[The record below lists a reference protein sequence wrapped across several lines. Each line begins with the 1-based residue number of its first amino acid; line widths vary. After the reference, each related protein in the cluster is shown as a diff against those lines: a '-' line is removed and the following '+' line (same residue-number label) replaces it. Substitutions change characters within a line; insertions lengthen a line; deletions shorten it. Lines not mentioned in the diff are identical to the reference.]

1 MRFVI
6 TYTDARNYS
15 STTITVGWVEY
26 SYVRFVLWF
35 TNCTAVVTKENDMN
49 EIKVFQTGR
58 QYTDKGQRI
67 AYTLDK
73 DNIYFVDVDRGI
85 DGVFPNTFNDESI
98 NSSWLLYM
106 YDTGNYRYYE
116 YKEILI
122 RDALKTKAML
132 F

>member
-1 MRFVI
+1 
-6 TYTDARNYS
+6 
-15 STTITVGWVEY
+15 
-26 SYVRFVLWF
+26 
-35 TNCTAVVTKENDMN
+35 MN

-67 AYTLDK
+67 AYMVDA

-106 YDTGNYRYYE
+106 YDTGGCRYYE
-116 YKEILI
+116 PKEIPI
-122 RDALKTKAML
+122 REELRDRALH